1 MVMKE
6 FFKKNLLIIIFS
18 VVGATGGF
26 LYWKF
31 VGCLSGT
38 CVIKSVW
45 YLSTLYGTAMGWIFG
60 SLAADLFK
68 SFKKQK
74 NYE

>member
-1 MVMKE
+1 MKS
-6 FFKKNLLIIIFS
+6 FVKKNLLLIIFS
-18 VVGATGGF
+18 VAGALGGF

-45 YLSTLYGTAMGWIFG
+45 YLSTLYGGVLGYLAG
-60 SLAADLFK
+60 SLISELILK
-68 SFKKQK
+68 IRKKES
-74 NYE
+74 NV